1 MSVITQKP
9 PAKTER
15 HHRCLWKKTSVNNIS
30 IETTEEAVMQNNYL
44 TLNEVSEML
53 HLSKSSVYCY
63 VGSRKI
69 PHIKLGGR
77 LLFPE
82 NDLTRWLDS
91 MKKPADNKTSGR
103 NK

>member
-1 MSVITQKP
+1 VE
-9 PAKTER
+9 KTN
-15 HHRCLWKKTSVNNIS
+15 VNNIS

-63 VGSRKI
+63 VGNRKI

-82 NDLTRWLDS
+82 NDLTRWLES
-91 MKKPADNKTSGR
+91 MKNPVDDETSGR
-103 NK
+103 KR